1 MFTWSLWN
9 YIVMELMHS
18 LNRIAQGFEQ
28 FESSSLLPPLEF
40 NIRTAAL
47 WRKGA
52 QLNAGYDEGLIW
64 SKFENPIALRW

>member
-1 MFTWSLWN
+1 
-9 YIVMELMHS
+9 MHS

-52 QLNAGYDEGLIW
+52 QLNAGYDEGLI
-64 SKFENPIALRW
+64 